1 MAGYSGGMAAVTQ
14 RRAAPRRAPPARS
27 ATRSPAGCTADVLF
41 VDVDGTLT
49 RADLSLESF
58 VRVAR
63 LGLLPALRL
72 ILVLLLHGR
81 AAAKTLAARLDP
93 VDPAGLPYRPE
104 VLDLIRKAAAE
115 GRPVVLAS
123 ASHRRNVR
131 RIARHFGLDDAPVAT
146 TRRRNLKGAAKLSAI
161 RARIGDGATFGYIG
175 DSRADAPVWRAA
187 AQAWTTDYR
196 PHGSRVVH
204 LGPPRRSAWQVVAQ
218 ALRPHQW
225 AKNGLV
231 LVPLVT
237 SALFL
242 SPPHVLAALG
252 AMACMSLIASAIY
265 LVNDVLD
272 IDADRA
278 HRTKHARPLA
288 AGELSIPVALALSVL
303 LATTALAAGWLIEGL
318 PLLAWLGIY
327 MAVSVAYS
335 VRLKAAM
342 VADALVLAMLYTLRL
357 LVGSAAIGVQLSYWL
372 LLFSVFLFLSL
383 AYLKRYIEVR
393 DAPDLHRLVRGR
405 GYVAGDREIIIASG
419 LAAGMVSVLILA
431 LFAHEPEATRTYAAP
446 DLLLLLCIPLIYWLN
461 RIWMMARRGEVET
474 DPVAFAVRDRRSLL
488 VGAVMAALFLMAQFG
503 PHIGLLAALGLG
515 SAIVAH

>member
-1 MAGYSGGMAAVTQ
+1 MVVSSPGASALA
-14 RRAAPRRAPPARS
+14 RPRPAS
-27 ATRSPAGCTADVLF
+27 AICTTDVLF

-49 RADLSLESF
+49 QADISLESF
-58 VRVAR
+58 AR
-63 LGLLPALRL
+63 IARIGVLPALRL
-72 ILVLLLHGR
+72 LLVLILRGR

-93 VDPAGLPYRPE
+93 VDPASLPYRAE
-104 VLDLIRKAAAE
+104 VLDFVRHETAQ
-115 GRPVVLAS
+115 GTTVVLAS
-123 ASHRRNVR
+123 ASHWRNIR
-131 RIARHFGLDDAPVAT
+131 RISRHFGLGEAPIAT
-146 TRRRNLKGAAKLSAI
+146 TRRRNLKGDAKLSAI
-161 RARIGDGATFGYIG
+161 RARLGDDQTFAYIG
-175 DSRADAPVWRAA
+175 DSRADVPVWRAA
-187 AQAWTTDYR
+187 AAAWTTGFQ
-196 PHGSRVVH
+196 PHDIPATR
-204 LGPPRRSAWQVVAQ
+204 LGAHPSPWWRIIAR

-237 SALFL
+237 STLFL
-242 SPPHVLAALG
+242 SLPHVLAALG
-252 AMACMSLIASAIY
+252 AMVCMSLIASAIY

-278 HRTKHARPLA
+278 HRTKHTRPLA
-288 AGELSIPVALALSVL
+288 AGELSIPAALALSIL
-303 LATTALAAGWLIEGL
+303 LGTSALAAGWLIKGL
-318 PLLAWLGIY
+318 PLLAWLAVY

-335 VRLKAAM
+335 FRLKAAM

-405 GYVAGDREIIIASG
+405 GYVAGDREIIMASG

-431 LFAHEPEATRTYAAP
+431 LFAHEPEATSTYAAP

-474 DPVAFAVRDRRSLL
+474 DPVAFAVRDRRSLF
-488 VGAVMAALFLMAQFG
+488 VGAVMGALFLMAQFG
-503 PHIGLLAALGLG
+503 PHISLLAAFGLG
-515 SAIVAH
+515 PAIVAH